1 MEREFGF
8 DDEQDFEL
16 DDEDFEDVDTD
27 ELDAQA
33 PKLMPDPLGHPF

>member
-1 MEREFGF
+1 MKREFGF

-16 DDEDFEDVDTD
+16 DGDEFEEGDTD

-33 PKLMPDPLGHPF
+33 PALLPDPREHPF

>member
-8 DDEQDFEL
+8 DDDQDFEL
-16 DDEDFEDVDTD
+16 DDEDFEDADTD

-33 PKLMPDPLGHPF
+33 PTLTPDPSEHPF

>member
-1 MEREFGF
+1 MEREFAF

-16 DDEDFEDVDTD
+16 DDEDFEDADTD

-33 PKLMPDPLGHPF
+33 PTLMPDPLEHPF